1 MFASDFEKNVH
12 VVKCD
17 SSLIAADLYLLFSQ
31 VLRMYRD
38 DINCRVHV
46 LDKKN
51 EDLKMNKKNV
61 PLTPVVLFKL
71 IFVFV
76 AMAIIWYYAQ
86 MLVYAEVIIIL
97 MRLNGSF

>member
-1 MFASDFEKNVH
+1 M
-12 VVKCD
+12 
-17 SSLIAADLYLLFSQ
+17 
-31 VLRMYRD
+31 
-38 DINCRVHV
+38 
-46 LDKKN
+46 KK
-51 EDLKMNKKNV
+51 KRV

-86 MLVYAEVIIIL
+86 MLVYAEVIFIL

>member
-17 SSLIAADLYLLFSQ
+17 PSLIATDLYLLFSQ

-46 LDKKN
+46 LD
-51 EDLKMNKKNV
+51 
-61 PLTPVVLFKL
+61 
-71 IFVFV
+71 
-76 AMAIIWYYAQ
+76 
-86 MLVYAEVIIIL
+86 
-97 MRLNGSF
+97 